1 LAKRVPNLIFNYAD
15 RGLLITKEDIAHH
28 RLSVGIRQIPRFG
41 AMFCD
46 FEQEAIAIWFDFE
59 KLEHV
64 NHLLATSRAI
74 LSIAGDCDRRMNR
87 RRDKISNMRHCPKL
101 RWSNYGAPVRGRLQS
116 VEAAATK
123 AACAPSRG
131 GVADLS
137 HGLLSLA
144 RGATP
149 EFSICRVM

>member
-1 LAKRVPNLIFNYAD
+1 VPNLIFNYAD

-64 NHLLATSRAI
+64 NHLLATSRAM

-87 RRDKISNMRHCPKL
+87 QRDKISNMRHCPKL
-101 RWSNYGAPVRGRLQS
+101 RWSDFGEPVRDRLQS

-123 AACAPSRG
+123 AGRWSSQEGA
-131 GVADLS
+131 ADLS
-137 HGLLSLA
+137 HGFLRSRAA
-144 RGATP
+144 RHQG
-149 EFSICRVM
+149 F